1 VSATTPEAADGTV
14 EIADPGVLGRH
25 LLGIDDL
32 DRTALEEVLDLTDV
46 FAEIGRRPIPK
57 VPALRGRTVATVFFE
72 DSTRTRMSF
81 DTAARRL
88 SADTIAFA
96 AGSSSLS
103 KGEGLRDTVEVV
115 ASYGADL
122 LVVRHPMAGTAHRI
136 AGWTDAAVV
145 NAGDGCH
152 EHPTQ
157 ALLDCYT
164 LRERRGALD
173 GMRIAIVGDVR
184 HSRVARSN
192 VLAFTALGAEV
203 VLVAPAT
210 LLPPAVHGWPVTVA
224 HELDPLLADL
234 DAVYLLRMQR
244 ERITE
249 GLVPSIREFAND
261 FGLTAARTARLR
273 DDALI
278 LHPGPTNPGVEIS
291 AEAAADPRSVILDQV
306 ANGVSGRMAVLFL
319 LLGSGRTPTSDADPT
334 GRSDERP
341 TERGVTR

>member
-1 VSATTPEAADGTV
+1 MTA
-14 EIADPGVLGRH
+14 H
-25 LLGIDDL
+25 FLGIDGMA
-32 DRTALEEVLDLTDV
+32 RTDLEELLELTDT
-46 FAEIGRRPIPK
+46 FAEVGRRPIPK

-72 DSTRTRMSF
+72 NSTRTRMSF

-96 AGSSSLS
+96 AGGSSIS
-103 KGEGLRDTVEVV
+103 KGESLRDTVEVV
-115 ASYGADL
+115 ASYGADA
-122 LVVRHPMAGTAHRI
+122 LVVRHPMAGTAHRV
-136 AGWTDAAVV
+136 AGWTNAAVI

-164 LRERRGALD
+164 LRDRYGALD

-210 LLPPAVHGWPVTVA
+210 LLPPAVEGWPVTVA
-224 HELDPLLADL
+224 NELDSVLGDL

-244 ERITE
+244 ERISE
-249 GLVPSIREFAND
+249 GLIPSIREYAAD
-261 FGLTAARTARLR
+261 FGLSAERTARLP
-273 DDALI
+273 AEAVI

-291 AEAAADPRSVILDQV
+291 AAAAADPRSVILDQV
-306 ANGVSGRMAVLFL
+306 VHGVSVRMAVLFL
-319 LLGSGRTPTSDADPT
+319 LLG
-334 GRSDERP
+334 
-341 TERGVTR
+341 

>member
-1 VSATTPEAADGTV
+1 MSTATDPRTDGNR
-14 EIADPGVLGRH
+14 GRH
-25 LLGIDDL
+25 LLGIDGM
-32 DRTALEEVLDLTDV
+32 DRSDLEEILNLTDT

-72 DSTRTRMSF
+72 GSTRTRMSF
-81 DTAARRL
+81 EAAARRL
-88 SADTIAFA
+88 SADTVAFS
-96 AGSSSLS
+96 AGTSSLS
-103 KGEGLRDTVEVV
+103 KGESIRDTVEVV

-122 LVVRHPMAGTAHRI
+122 LVVRHSMAGTAHRV
-136 AGWTDAAVV
+136 AGWTDLSVV

-164 LRERRGALD
+164 LRESRGSLD
-173 GMRIAIVGDVR
+173 GMRIAIVGDIR

-210 LLPPAVHGWPVTVA
+210 LLPPAIEGWPVTLA
-224 HELDPLLADL
+224 HELDPLLPDL
-234 DAVYLLRMQR
+234 DAVYLLRIQS

-249 GLVPSIREFAND
+249 GLIPSLREYASD
-261 FGLTAARTARLR
+261 FCLTADRVARMRS
-273 DDALI
+273 DALV
-278 LHPGPTNPGVEIS
+278 LHPGPTNRGVEIS

-306 ANGVSGRMAVLFL
+306 VNGVSVRMAVLFL
-319 LLGSGRTPTSDADPT
+319 LLGSGRQLGAVDAGDSAE
-334 GRSDERP
+334 GDR
-341 TERGVTR
+341 

>member
-1 VSATTPEAADGTV
+1 VSAATDHRTDSNR
-14 EIADPGVLGRH
+14 GRH
-25 LLGIDDL
+25 LLGIDGM
-32 DRTALEEVLDLTDV
+32 DRSDLEEILNLTDT

-72 DSTRTRMSF
+72 GSTRTRMSF
-81 DTAARRL
+81 EAAARRL
-88 SADTIAFA
+88 SADTVAFS
-96 AGSSSLS
+96 AGTSSLS
-103 KGEGLRDTVEVV
+103 KGESVRDTVEVV

-122 LVVRHPMAGTAHRI
+122 LVVRHSMAGTAHRV
-136 AGWTDAAVV
+136 AGWTDLSVV

-164 LRERRGALD
+164 LRERRGSLD
-173 GMRIAIVGDVR
+173 GMRIAIVGDIR

-210 LLPPAVHGWPVTVA
+210 LLPPAIEGWPVTIA
-224 HELDPLLADL
+224 HELDPLLPDL
-234 DAVYLLRMQR
+234 DAVYLLRIQS

-249 GLVPSIREFAND
+249 GLIPSLREYASD
-261 FGLTAARTARLR
+261 FCLTADRVARMGS
-273 DDALI
+273 DALV
-278 LHPGPTNPGVEIS
+278 LHPGPTNRGVEIS

-306 ANGVSGRMAVLFL
+306 VNGVSVRMAVLFL
-319 LLGSGRTPTSDADPT
+319 LLGSGRQLGAVDAGDSVE
-334 GRSDERP
+334 GDR
-341 TERGVTR
+341 